1 MYMVANAS
9 TSVFDLNAWMKRKST
24 GSVLIEHVG
33 SFTSEYIDSVLPAVE
48 QGLNRFVDQENIRKK
63 AFHIFVECI
72 QNLYHHIEP
81 NPSLMAE
88 YGDDK
93 LGAIVMTTDGSSC
106 RVTTGNFI
114 PREKKA
120 ILEKRINRLND
131 MGPSEIKQL
140 YRDTINN
147 QDFSSKGGAG
157 IGMIDMARKTGN
169 KLMYDFYEVKGNLG
183 VVFFSFDVCIN

>member
-1 MYMVANAS
+1 MGANAS

-24 GSVLIEHVG
+24 GSVMIEHVG

-72 QNLYHHIEP
+72 QNLYHHIES
-81 NPSLMAE
+81 NPSLIEE

-93 LGAIVMTTDGSSC
+93 LGAIVLTTDGSSC

-120 ILEKRINRLND
+120 ILESRIDRLNAMD
-131 MGPSEIKQL
+131 ASEIKQL

-169 KLMYDFYEVKGNLG
+169 KLLYDFYDVKDNPG

>member
-1 MYMVANAS
+1 MGANAS

-24 GSVLIEHVG
+24 GSVVIEHVG
-33 SFTSEYIDSVLPAVE
+33 GFTSEYIDSVLPAVE

-72 QNLYHHIEP
+72 QNLYHHIES
-81 NPSLMAE
+81 NPSLIEE

-93 LGAIVMTTDGSSC
+93 LGAIVLTTDGSSC

-120 ILEKRINRLND
+120 ILENRIDRLNAMD
-131 MGPSEIKQL
+131 ASEIKQL

-169 KLMYDFYEVKGNLG
+169 KLLYDFYDVKVNPG

>member
-1 MYMVANAS
+1 MVANAF

-24 GSVLIEHVG
+24 GSVMIEHVG
-33 SFTSEYIDSVLPAVE
+33 GFTSEYIDSVLPAVE

-81 NPSLMAE
+81 NPALVAE

-114 PREKKA
+114 PREKKE
-120 ILEKRINRLND
+120 ILGNRIDRLNAMD
-131 MGPSEIKQL
+131 AAEIKQL

-169 KLMYDFYEVKGNLG
+169 KLMYDFYEVKGNPE

>member
-1 MYMVANAS
+1 MGANAS

-24 GSVLIEHVG
+24 GSVMIEHVG
-33 SFTSEYIDSVLPAVE
+33 GFTSEYIDSVLPAVE
-48 QGLNRFVDQENIRKK
+48 QVLNRFVDQENIRKK

-72 QNLYHHIEP
+72 QNLYHHIES
-81 NPSLMAE
+81 NPSLIEE

-93 LGAIVMTTDGSSC
+93 LGAIVLTTDGSSC

-120 ILEKRINRLND
+120 ILENRIDRLNAMD
-131 MGPSEIKQL
+131 ASEIKQL

-169 KLMYDFYEVKGNLG
+169 KLLYDFYDVKDNPG

>member
-1 MYMVANAS
+1 MGANAS

-24 GSVLIEHVG
+24 GSVMIEHVG
-33 SFTSEYIDSVLPAVE
+33 GFTSEYIDSVLPAVE

-72 QNLYHHIEP
+72 QNLYHHIES
-81 NPSLMAE
+81 NPSLIEE

-93 LGAIVMTTDGSSC
+93 LGAIVLTTDGSSC

-120 ILEKRINRLND
+120 ILENRIDRLNAMD
-131 MGPSEIKQL
+131 ASEIKQL

-169 KLMYDFYEVKGNLG
+169 KLLYDFYDVKDNPG

>member
-1 MYMVANAS
+1 MGANAS

-24 GSVLIEHVG
+24 DSVMIEHVG
-33 SFTSEYIDSVLPAVE
+33 GFTSEYIDSVLPAVE

-72 QNLYHHIEP
+72 QNLYHHIES
-81 NPSLMAE
+81 NPSLIEE

-93 LGAIVMTTDGSSC
+93 LGAIVLTTDGSSC

-120 ILEKRINRLND
+120 ILENRIDRLNAMD
-131 MGPSEIKQL
+131 ASEIKQL

-169 KLMYDFYEVKGNLG
+169 KLLYDFYDVKDNPG

>member
-1 MYMVANAS
+1 MGANAS

-24 GSVLIEHVG
+24 GSVMIEHVG
-33 SFTSEYIDSVLPAVE
+33 GFTSEYIDSVLPAVE

-81 NPSLMAE
+81 NPTLIEE

-93 LGAIVMTTDGSSC
+93 LGAIVLTTDGNSC

-114 PREKKA
+114 PRE
-120 ILEKRINRLND
+120 
-131 MGPSEIKQL
+131 G
-140 YRDTINN
+140 
-147 QDFSSKGGAG
+147 DF
-157 IGMIDMARKTGN
+157 RK
-169 KLMYDFYEVKGNLG
+169 
-183 VVFFSFDVCIN
+183 SH